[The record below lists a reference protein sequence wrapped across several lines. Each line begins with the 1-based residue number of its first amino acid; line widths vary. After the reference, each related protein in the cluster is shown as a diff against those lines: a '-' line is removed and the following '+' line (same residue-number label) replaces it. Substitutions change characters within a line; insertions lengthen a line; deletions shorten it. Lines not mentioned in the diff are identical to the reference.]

1 MTDHAKT
8 TGKILCVSITIML
21 TVPGCSERRD
31 SNPGPRKEK
40 VRADAETEVTSSA
53 GEDCGAL
60 PTIPTPEEAF
70 AELRASSCV
79 QYEWRRHR
87 TDPWES
93 FTIDSKEGR
102 AHLARWLLEH
112 EKKMEVCFDHRGGLS
127 IQPSLRRAVRA
138 TNRDVWAYHVVD
150 VVSVATLD
158 WTLERG
164 VSPESVADLVA
175 KGFLLVGK
183 HGEYTTLELPSLRGR
198 AVNIEPLASIRL
210 HFPEY
215 ELDMDSGSRGRGFR
229 CCAIRR
235 RLTIWIVPFVEI
247 VGETYLP
254 GSGAWSA
261 GDLQSASI

>member
-127 IQPSLRRAVRA
+127 IQPSNGLLWERSNRA
-138 TNRDVWAYHVVD
+138 TMGVELLYGYPRAREDGTYPPKKYMEMITNFTEED
-150 VVSVATLD
+150 
-158 WTLERG
+158 LE
-164 VSPESVADLVA
+164 
-175 KGFLLVGK
+175 
-183 HGEYTTLELPSLRGR
+183 SLRELFKKYGR
-198 AVNIEPLASIRL
+198 PSDR
-210 HFPEY
+210 
-215 ELDMDSGSRGRGFR
+215 
-229 CCAIRR
+229 
-235 RLTIWIVPFVEI
+235 
-247 VGETYLP
+247 
-254 GSGAWSA
+254 
-261 GDLQSASI
+261 